1 MTQKHSN
8 ISDYKAQYIQPQV
21 QQPIMVGNFN
31 KGEESQELLIELE
44 RTIFNNMINEKSM
57 NKGKSVPKFKSNN
70 NIIGEFDFDD
80 INSLSDKINHLTND
94 NKNLK

>member
-1 MTQKHSN
+1 MQLNPNYYPLSKIDDGINVENFTLGLLQQK
-8 ISDYKAQYIQPQV
+8 
-21 QQPIMVGNFN
+21 
-31 KGEESQELLIELE
+31 LIELE